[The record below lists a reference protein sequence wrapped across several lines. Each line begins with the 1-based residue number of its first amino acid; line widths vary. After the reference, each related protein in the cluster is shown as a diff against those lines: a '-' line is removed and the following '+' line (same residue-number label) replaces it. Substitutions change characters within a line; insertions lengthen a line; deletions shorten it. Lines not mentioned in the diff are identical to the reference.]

1 MTCSRAAMGLR
12 KTLGLRREFHLLIR
26 RTFALK
32 PCAAFGFE
40 TTQFLHSIPSA
51 ARPCIECLHLRGS
64 CFESEFTLALFTLG
78 PTEDLNLPSR
88 IEEKSATTAFRG
100 ATSILLLTSVAR
112 LTLSTTPPSL
122 HQLTSLPDTTPF
134 ARGPYAVHSF
144 RRFW

>member
-78 PTEDLNLPSR
+78 PTEDLNLPSVSKR
-88 IEEKSATTAFRG
+88 RA
-100 ATSILLLTSVAR
+100 LLLHFVVQRASFSSP
-112 LTLSTTPPSL
+112 LSL
-122 HQLTSLPDTTPF
+122 
-134 ARGPYAVHSF
+134 A
-144 RRFW
+144 